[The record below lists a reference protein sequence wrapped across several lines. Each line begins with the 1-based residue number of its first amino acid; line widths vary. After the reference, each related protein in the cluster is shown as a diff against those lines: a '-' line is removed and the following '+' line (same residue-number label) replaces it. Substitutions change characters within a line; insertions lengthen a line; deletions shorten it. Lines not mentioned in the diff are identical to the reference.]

1 MDNQETLALFSENEK
16 YIKGRHL
23 VTIFHNEQNF
33 YSVVRVRV
41 EETNEDNKD
50 KEAII
55 TGYFPKIHEQE
66 TYTFYGQFKDHPKFG
81 VQFHA
86 KHFKKEMPQTK
97 QGVATYLSSDLFKG
111 IGRKTAERIVDELG
125 ETAISKILAQPSLLD
140 SIPRLS
146 SETAKELYETLLE
159 HQGLEQVMIGL
170 NQYGFGP
177 QLSMKIYQAY
187 KDETLHIIQKNP
199 YQLIEDVEGIGFGR
213 ADELG
218 SQLGMTGNHPDRI
231 RAGCLYVLET
241 ECLQN
246 GHVYLDAA
254 DLLEKVKKLLENSQF
269 AEIPF
274 QDISAELIK
283 LEEEGKVMG
292 EDKRIYMPSL
302 YFSEKGIVTN
312 VQRILKQTE
321 YADQFPESEFLIALG
336 NLEERLGVQY
346 APSQKEA
353 IQTALMSPMMILTG
367 GPGTGKTTVIKGIVE
382 LYAELHGCSLDP
394 YSL

>member
-1 MDNQETLALFSENEK
+1 MKERGSGMDNQDTLDLFSENEK

-33 YSVVRVRV
+33 YSVVRIRV

-50 KEAII
+50 KEAVI

-66 TYTFYGQFKDHPKFG
+66 TYIFYGQFKDHPKFG

-125 ETAISKILAQPSLLD
+125 ENAISKILAQPSLLD

-218 SQLGMTGNHPDRI
+218 SQLRYDWQPSR
-231 RAGCLYVLET
+231 
-241 ECLQN
+241 
-246 GHVYLDAA
+246 
-254 DLLEKVKKLLENSQF
+254 
-269 AEIPF
+269 
-274 QDISAELIK
+274 QD
-283 LEEEGKVMG
+283 
-292 EDKRIYMPSL
+292 
-302 YFSEKGIVTN
+302 
-312 VQRILKQTE
+312 
-321 YADQFPESEFLIALG
+321 
-336 NLEERLGVQY
+336 
-346 APSQKEA
+346 
-353 IQTALMSPMMILTG
+353 
-367 GPGTGKTTVIKGIVE
+367 
-382 LYAELHGCSLDP
+382 
-394 YSL
+394 

>member
-1 MDNQETLALFSENEK
+1 
-16 YIKGRHL
+16 
-23 VTIFHNEQNF
+23 
-33 YSVVRVRV
+33 
-41 EETNEDNKD
+41 
-50 KEAII
+50 
-55 TGYFPKIHEQE
+55 
-66 TYTFYGQFKDHPKFG
+66 
-81 VQFHA
+81 
-86 KHFKKEMPQTK
+86 MPQTK

-283 LEEEGKVMG
+283 LEGEGKVMG

-312 VQRILKQTE
+312 VSTYFETNRI
-321 YADQFPESEFLIALG
+321 
-336 NLEERLGVQY
+336 R
-346 APSQKEA
+346 
-353 IQTALMSPMMILTG
+353 
-367 GPGTGKTTVIKGIVE
+367 
-382 LYAELHGCSLDP
+382 
-394 YSL
+394 